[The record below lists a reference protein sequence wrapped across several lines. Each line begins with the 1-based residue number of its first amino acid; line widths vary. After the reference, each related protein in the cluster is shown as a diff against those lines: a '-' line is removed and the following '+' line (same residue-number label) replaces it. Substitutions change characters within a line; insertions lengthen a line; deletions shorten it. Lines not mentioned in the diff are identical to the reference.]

1 VIRYTAIAGNIVFAL
16 WVVYNGINEDFR
28 GTRLEVVS
36 YVGLV
41 VLLLLNTVLL
51 VRSRRKKT

>member
-1 VIRYTAIAGNIVFAL
+1 MIRYVAIAGNTVFAL
-16 WVVYNGINEDFR
+16 WIVYNGINEGLK
-28 GTRLEVVS
+28 GTHLEVIS

-51 VRSRRKKT
+51 VGARRGRA